1 MKNQRGAVTAEAA
14 VVLPVLTAFAVALV
28 FLINLGIVQVRSMDA
43 AREAA
48 RSVARGDSIAKARS
62 VAQRVAVA
70 GAAVRIMKG
79 AKTVKVQVSTPVSGP
94 GGRAIEG
101 DRLHGGQR
109 LPLRPGHSREV
120 VARKPG

>member
-79 AKTVKVQVSTPVSGP
+79 AKTVKVQVSTPVSRP
-94 GGRAIEG
+94 GG
-101 DRLHGGQR
+101 L
-109 LPLRPGHSREV
+109 LRGHLGMLTAKAEALMEPAV
-120 VARKPG
+120 EAGAQP